1 MRICP
6 IFTDLVTYDIMQ
18 RVKTAHFTYCSGPI
32 SSLDSFS
39 DDLLATSALILC
51 GCCGVIDL
59 TTPSLQVKEVSHV
72 DLSFEYAHTEAHKH
86 STHTRTQHTQ
96 YLHAHIH
103 EQQARTHTH
112 KHTHTFTHAQT
123 TEYLHWTRN
132 MNCCRSVSW

>member
-6 IFTDLVTYDIMQ
+6 IFTGLVTYDIMQ
-18 RVKTAHFTYCSGPI
+18 HLKTAHFTYCSGPI

-72 DLSFEYAHTEAHKH
+72 DLSFAYAHTEA
-86 STHTRTQHTQ
+86 
-96 YLHAHIH
+96 
-103 EQQARTHTH
+103 
-112 KHTHTFTHAQT
+112 
-123 TEYLHWTRN
+123 
-132 MNCCRSVSW
+132 